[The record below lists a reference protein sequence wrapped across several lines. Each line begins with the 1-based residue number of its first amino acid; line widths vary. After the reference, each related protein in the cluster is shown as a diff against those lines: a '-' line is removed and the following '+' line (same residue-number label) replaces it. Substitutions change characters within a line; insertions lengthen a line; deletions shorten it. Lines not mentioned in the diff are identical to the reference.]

1 MHAKS
6 HPSNIYSGTQH
17 AKKSVGDTR
26 PVETPPLRS
35 AAELGG
41 DNKRTIK
48 RLGQRPYTAAKVQGL
63 RPIPLHSTTL
73 TPPNFAPLRKGG
85 ASSGEASSMLFYL
98 TVVLDYILR

>member
-1 MHAKS
+1 MSETHITARE
-6 HPSNIYSGTQH
+6 PQ
-17 AKKSVGDTR
+17 KSVGDTQ

-63 RPIPLHSTTL
+63 RPIPLYSTTL

-85 ASSGEASSMLFYL
+85 ASSGEASSMLLSL